1 MNSFKP
7 GHSISAHR
15 KALVCLTVLALNLN
29 MPGVSWAVLSQ
40 KPLLVG
46 TTAVPKPNI
55 MLTIDTSGSM
65 NFRHMPEKTTTV
77 NGVAVNVTD
86 SATYVEHP
94 DDDYEAGTIYMGI
107 MPARKNQTDDALL
120 LTQIKFR
127 SPDINTIY
135 YNPKQRYVPW
145 AATATTRYPNA
156 SISNAYINPLKQGP
170 SDKAIDLTV
179 NLTERVRRD
188 TVTYFWPGLYYLLK
202 PGTNPKV
209 TSNYDVYDV
218 NDGALTF
225 KKYPGRDDCQ
235 GTTTCTQAE
244 EQQNF
249 ANWFVYYRT
258 RMLLAKAALSEAF
271 HNINDVARVGWTTIK
286 YASQIPNRASD
297 TNPLGPVPE
306 AQRVKPLN
314 ATNRQA
320 LLTSIQ
326 TKLSA
331 DGSTPLRVALDQVG
345 KYFQDTSSK
354 SPWSD
359 DPVNGSNSKSACR
372 RSYNILT
379 TDGYYNDGPTL
390 NEFKDYA
397 SVIDPIGDLDKENN
411 LPKYNAVAPYRD
423 KPGTGYE
430 NTLAD
435 YALKYWM
442 TDLQP
447 GVDDKLKATTD
458 NPATWQ
464 HLTQFT
470 MGIGV
475 QGTFDPSR
483 PDNPNGTRSDLVQ
496 LTNGTAV
503 WPDPQSTNSRLADQ
517 AKIDDLWHAAINS
530 RGTFYSI
537 KDAQSLSAAVR
548 DAIGRTE
555 SMELREGGVSTS
567 SSVLSAGTLKFV
579 PEYATG
585 SWRGELYAFTLN
597 AAGEMVSQTPAW
609 RASTVVPAPSA
620 RNLWIWNPDNGQTGG
635 TSAFNWDDIGATNKA
650 LLTSGS
656 AALVNYLRG
665 DTSNEGTG
673 DSQYRPRAGAR
684 LPDFINAN
692 PLYVSSGGTSVV
704 FLGGNGGF
712 AHAFNATDGREV
724 FGFVPRG
731 VLGNLSKLADK
742 SYGSAVEGSTEHQYF
757 VDGVMSTAD
766 VSFST
771 AANSKVLLGT
781 LGAGGKG
788 LYALNVTNLSS
799 LGGSSVMW
807 DDTLTNNP
815 EVGYI
820 FSAPV
825 VGQLPNGQWK
835 VFVGNGYDSTN
846 RNATLLVIDLASGA
860 IDSVIA
866 APAPLTGD
874 DPKGDG
880 NGLGG
885 VRLVVNSDQRVVAA
899 YAGDLTG
906 NLWRFEYR
914 SDGGRMAV
922 GYQGKPLFT
931 ATNTAGTKQAIT
943 ATPAAF
949 PHPDGGTMVLF
960 GTGKLVTAADKA
972 DLSVQSVYGVRDRTP
987 ATESTSLA
995 TSFYDDRNAATVDR
1009 SFLTELV
1016 ITPNTAA
1023 PGYYDIRQRLQTAL
1037 PSGWYV
1043 DLDIQAGQRLIYPI
1057 SPIRNFAL
1065 IGTVVPSVT
1074 AQECSP
1080 QQEGV
1085 GYNMLLPA
1093 LTGAQYQ
1100 DGVFD
1105 VNNDGVINS
1114 ADANSAIYQTGA
1126 DGGDGWL
1133 GGPPGPDGL
1142 PGSIQSTGNDK
1153 KFKLPCDTNCGG
1165 PPTGRQIYDRI
1176 WKRLINN
1183 IPHH

>member
-7 GHSISAHR
+7 ANPLSFHR
-15 KALVCLTVLALNLN
+15 KALVCLTILAVNLN
-29 MPGVSWAVLSQ
+29 MPGMSWAALSQ

-46 TTAVPKPNI
+46 TTTVPKPNI

-77 NGVAVNVTD
+77 NGVPMNVTD

-94 DDDYEAGTIYMGI
+94 DDNYEAGTIYMGI

-135 YNPKQRYVPW
+135 YNPKQRYKPW

-156 SISNAYINPLKQGP
+156 SISKAFINPLKQ
-170 SDKAIDLTV
+170 DANDTAIDLTV
-179 NLTERVRRD
+179 NLTERVRRE

-202 PGTNPKV
+202 PGANPKV

-218 NDGALTF
+218 NDAALTF
-225 KKYPGRDDCQ
+225 KKYPARDDCL

-271 HNINDVARVGWTTIK
+271 HNINDVARVGWTNIK
-286 YASQIPNRASD
+286 YASQIPNRVSA
-297 TNPLGPVPE
+297 TNPLGPVPQD
-306 AQRVKPLN
+306 QRVRPLN

-320 LLTSIQ
+320 LLTAIQ

-345 KYFQDTSSK
+345 KYFQDTSNY

-359 DPVNGSNSKSACR
+359 DPVNGSSSKSTCR

-379 TDGYYNDGPTL
+379 TDGYYNDSVTV

-397 SVIDPIGDLDKENN
+397 SVIDPVQDVDGQDDLPN
-411 LPKYNAVAPYRD
+411 YRAVAPFRD

-435 YALKYWM
+435 YALKYWK

-447 GVDDKLKATTD
+447 GVDNNLKGTTD

-483 PDNPNGTRSDLVQ
+483 PDDPAGIRSDLVQ

-503 WPDPQSTNSRLADQ
+503 WPDPQSANARLADQ
-517 AKIDDLWHAAINS
+517 AKIDDMWHAAINS
-530 RGTFYSI
+530 RLTFYSI

-567 SSVLSAGTLKFV
+567 STVLSAGTLKFV

-585 SWRGELYAFTLN
+585 SWRGELYAFELN
-597 AAGEMVSQTPAW
+597 AAGEMVREAPVW
-609 RASTVVPAPSA
+609 RASAAVPAPSA
-620 RNLWIWNPDNGQTGG
+620 RSLWIWNPDNGQTGG
-635 TSAFNWDDIGATNKA
+635 ASAFNWNDIGTTNRT

-656 AALVNYLRG
+656 ADLVNYLRG
-665 DTSNEGTG
+665 DPSNEGTG
-673 DSQYRPRAGAR
+673 ESQYRPRAGAR
-684 LPDFINAN
+684 LADFINAN
-692 PLYVSSGGTSVV
+692 PLYVSNGTTSVV

-712 AHAFNATDGREV
+712 AHAFNAADGREV

-742 SYGSAVEGSTEHQYF
+742 SYGSTIEGSLEHQYF
-757 VDGVMSTAD
+757 VDGVMATAD
-766 VSFST
+766 VSFTT

-788 LYALNVTNLSS
+788 LYALNITDLSS
-799 LGGSSVMW
+799 LSGSSVMW
-807 DDTLTNNP
+807 DDTLTTNP
-815 EVGYI
+815 DVGYI

-835 VFVGNGYDSTN
+835 IFVGNGYDSTN
-846 RNATLLVIDLASGA
+846 RKAALLVIDLSSGS

-866 APAPLTGD
+866 DNAAYTE
-874 DPKGDG
+874 G

-885 VRLVVNSDQRVVAA
+885 VRLVRNSDQRVVAA
-899 YAGDLTG
+899 YAGDLNG
-906 NLWRFEYR
+906 NLWRFDYQA
-914 SDGGRMAV
+914 DGGRMAV
-922 GYQGKPLFT
+922 GYQGQPLFK
-931 ATNTAGTKQAIT
+931 AGRSTSIKQAIT
-943 ATPAAF
+943 AAPAAF
-949 PHPDGGTMVLF
+949 PHPQGGTMVLF
-960 GTGKLVTAADKA
+960 GTGKLLTDTDKA
-972 DLSVQSVYGVRDRTP
+972 DLSVQSVYGVWDRTP
-987 ATESTSLA
+987 ATESTLVLP
-995 TSFYDDRNAATVDR
+995 SFYSSALVNR
-1009 SFLTELV
+1009 SLLTELT
-1016 ITPNTAA
+1016 ITANTNF
-1023 PGYYDIRQRLQTAL
+1023 PGYFDIKQVPATAL

-1043 DLDIQAGQRLIYPI
+1043 DLDIRAGQRLIYPI
-1057 SPIRNFAL
+1057 SPIRDFAL
-1065 IGTVVPSVT
+1065 IATVVPSVN
-1074 AQECSP
+1074 AAECSP
-1080 QQEGV
+1080 LQEGV

-1093 LTGAQYQ
+1093 LTGAQYT
-1100 DGVFD
+1100 DGIFD
-1105 VNNDGVINS
+1105 VNGDGVINS
-1114 ADANSAIYQTGA
+1114 ADANSAIYQTKA
-1126 DGGDGWL
+1126 DGS
-1133 GGPPGPDGL
+1133 DGL
-1142 PGSIQSTGNDK
+1142 LWGDIRPSGQQDGSIQSTGGEKD
-1153 KFKLPCDTNCGG
+1153 FVLPCAN
-1165 PPTGRQIYDRI
+1165 PPCNNPAVGRQIYDRI